1 MATDYVE
8 KSIKLLFVIRK
19 DNGSRVLTMSV
30 HSLEVQGFIYSMSN
44 LMAICYSIKKLLSYS
59 TCIIAILSLFCI
71 GTALSQ
77 DGIIAVTSSVFVLT
91 ISSAA
96 FFIFGYFC
104 GRCRKVQE
112 QSLSSPLTRTP
123 IYEDV
128 LPQHHTQEL
137 ELKANIAYAQS
148 VKK

>member
-19 DNGSRVLTMSV
+19 DNGSQVLTISV
-30 HSLEVQGFIYSMSN
+30 HSLEVQGFIYSTSN
-44 LMAICYSIKKLLSYS
+44 LMAICYPIKTPKLLPYS
-59 TCIIAILSLFCI
+59 ICIIAIILLSFFSVYI

-91 ISSAA
+91 ISSVA

-104 GRCRKVQE
+104 GRCRKV
-112 QSLSSPLTRTP
+112 
-123 IYEDV
+123 
-128 LPQHHTQEL
+128 
-137 ELKANIAYAQS
+137 
-148 VKK
+148 